1 MKERQRQRLVKA
13 VLQASE
19 YTDLVDRGDIT
30 EGKRTRTI
38 LKELY
43 THYLGIYVGDSNL
56 PDGVVMCQEQDI
68 SEAEN
73 CVQTVFEL
81 FRRYKTM
88 NPELL
93 RYEYAKA
100 LSILQDSSR
109 PHVSEHLG
117 FSAVTPIKTVKSEA
131 IAMGIPDLLE
141 DEDLA
146 LATTPV
152 PRLRYISDLNKALR
166 RKDLTVKSMVYDYSM
181 PQRVGNGNTKERVEQ
196 LIRSIDDCNCYLRDN
211 CDTIVELL
219 ELLEEKFSPDNIEA
233 DLALSIAEG
242 TDGSRLSHDHAQ
254 QYQYVLQSLTL
265 WKNITANMYKL
276 WLTMETDL
284 LDSECDYTLSNTG
297 QGFHRLQQSKRLYS
311 AMDDIIRTTKEQ
323 VEVWIGSDKVHMG
336 DNQVPNGFLF
346 IDKYTQISRIINPIL
361 CTLDEVDTI
370 AKDKEQLEFIQSLWS
385 SPDKLK
391 KVILCDFFKH
401 AFDGSGGSN
410 DLDAGSCIDGRLTSA
425 WNWCS
430 TIKKK
435 SFYPIFLL
443 AGFASFDGE
452 LDE

>member
-1 MKERQRQRLVKA
+1 MRERQRQRLVKA
-13 VLQASE
+13 VMQASE
-19 YTDLVDRGDIT
+19 YTDQVDRADIT

-38 LKELY
+38 MRELY
-43 THYLGIYVGDSNL
+43 NHFLGIYVADSNISE
-56 PDGVVMCQEQDI
+56 GVMMCQEQDI
-68 SEAEN
+68 SEAAE
-73 CVQTVFEL
+73 CMQTEIEL

-109 PHVSEHLG
+109 PHISEHLG

-131 IAMGIPDLLE
+131 IAMGIEDLLE

-166 RKDLTVKSMVYDYSM
+166 RKDITVKNMIQEYSI
-181 PQRVGNGNTKERVEQ
+181 PVRRGIGNTRERVEQ
-196 LIRSIDDCNCYLRDN
+196 LIRSIDDCNCYHRDN
-211 CDTIVELL
+211 CDTIVELT
-219 ELLEEKFSPDNIEA
+219 ELLEENFSPDNIET
-233 DLALSIAEG
+233 DLALTIDEG
-242 TDGSRLSHDHAQ
+242 SEGSRLSHNHAQ

-284 LDSECDYTLSNTG
+284 LDSENDYTLTNTG
-297 QGFHRLQQSKRLYS
+297 QGFHRLQQSKRLFA
-311 AMDDIIRTTKEQ
+311 AMDDIIKTTKEQ
-323 VEVWIGSDKVHMG
+323 VDVWIGSDKVHMG
-336 DNQVPNGFLF
+336 DHQVPNGFLF
-346 IDKYTQISRIINPIL
+346 IDKYAQISRIINPIL
-361 CTLDEVDTI
+361 CTLDEINAI
-370 AKDKEQLEFIQSLWS
+370 AKDKEHKEFITSLWS

-391 KVILCDFFKH
+391 KIILCDFFKH

-430 TIKKK
+430 TIKQK

-443 AGFASFDGE
+443 AGFGSFDGE